1 MTVWLICSATIK
13 KDTTE
18 KAWYKLDGVDLKQ
31 NVKTEWH
38 ENTAFSPSA
47 IHMYGEWSAIR

>member
-1 MTVWLICSATIK
+1 MTDWLICSATIK

-47 IHMYGEWSAIR
+47 IHIYGGWSAIH